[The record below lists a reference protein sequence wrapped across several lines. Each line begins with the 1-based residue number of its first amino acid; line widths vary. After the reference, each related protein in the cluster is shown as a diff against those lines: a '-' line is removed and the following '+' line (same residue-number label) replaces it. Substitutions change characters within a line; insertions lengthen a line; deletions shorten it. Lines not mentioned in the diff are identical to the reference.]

1 MKLELS
7 LAILICGKMWKE
19 ELLSKKRKN

>member
-19 ELLSKKRKN
+19 ELSNKKRN